1 MKKKFIKQTATL
13 FTSLLFL
20 LTISDSL
27 FAQMF
32 SVDDGQRAERTIFT
46 YSSLSA
52 GWEFGDFSFRG
63 DPATAGA
70 DRFDF
75 NDGIFKLVF
84 ESPGIDMYLGL
95 AGGLTGWE
103 DQNYLNIGATLYNN
117 FVLTRSERFW
127 LTLPLQLNTDLKR
140 VHTDGASRQFQQ
152 SAFQVGA
159 GLGGRARL
167 GEDLNITLRIV
178 PSIGFSNSQ
187 GAFVGGTASSVDGKA
202 RIILDNIFGDRGLIL
217 GYSYR
222 FRRYNIDADI
232 YDYDYN
238 GHTLT
243 LGITF

>member
-1 MKKKFIKQTATL
+1 MKKKFNKQAAA
-13 FTSLLFL
+13 L
-20 LTISDSL
+20 LTAILSLFIFSDSI

-46 YSSLSA
+46 YSSLSV
-52 GWEFGDFSFRG
+52 GWELGDFSFTG
-63 DPATAGA
+63 DPGIAGA

-75 NDGIFKLVF
+75 NDGILKLVF

-95 AGGLTGWE
+95 GGGLIGWE
-103 DQNYLNIGATLYNN
+103 NQNYLNIGATLYNN
-117 FVLTRSERFW
+117 FVLTGSERFW

-159 GLGGRARL
+159 GLGGRARFS
-167 GEDLNITLRIV
+167 ENLNATLRVV

-187 GAFVGGTASSVDGKA
+187 GAFVGGTASSIDGKA
-202 RIILDNIFGDRGLIL
+202 RIILDNVLGESGLIL

-222 FRRYNIDADI
+222 FRRYNIDADVF
-232 YDYDYN
+232 DYDYN
-238 GHTLT
+238 GHTFT